1 MKKSLADYL
10 GDYGHDTNLRKNYE
24 QDLLVQN
31 RRFVTVITVFSGVM
45 QLLLMIPDYLFI
57 SDQAAKTTILVL
69 RAAVCL
75 LSFLFAWVW
84 LRIKIRTYAMYCRL
98 MTGLEVLIVLLFLYV
113 FYRYDPPEFIIQSM
127 GLMII
132 IMVVFII
139 PNRFSIRLALSVGSF
154 AAYQLLVRLI
164 LRDRLPINT
173 YLAGTSYLLIVLV
186 ICIIF
191 SRILDRHQFLEY
203 KAKDQL
209 VHLNMIDPL
218 TGAYNRNKLIEAWQQ
233 WFAWSQRYA
242 QPLTLVMLDVDS
254 FKQINDEHGH
264 SAADVVLIELV
275 DLIQT
280 QLRTTDLLARWGGD
294 EFVILLPNTTA
305 DEAMKVLTRIRR
317 ILSQKPLAGC
327 IAVHCSFGVAAV
339 QSVSTLDTV
348 IRQADSLMYQS
359 KKAGGDQVCREII
372 TSQA

>member
-1 MKKSLADYL
+1 MRKGLADYL
-10 GDYGHDTNLRKNYE
+10 GDYGHGTNLRKTYE

-31 RRFVTVITVFSGVM
+31 RRFITVITVFSGVM
-45 QLLLMIPDYLFI
+45 QLLLMIPDYLFL
-57 SDQAAKTTILVL
+57 SDQSARITVLTL
-69 RAAVCL
+69 RAVVCL
-75 LSFLFAWVW
+75 LSFLFTWVW
-84 LRIKIRTYAMYCRL
+84 LRKTIRTYAAYSRL
-98 MTGLEVLIVLLFLYV
+98 MTGLEVIIILLFLYV

-139 PNRFSIRLALSVGSF
+139 PNYFYSRLVLSAGSLT
-154 AAYQLLVRLI
+154 AYLLLARLI
-164 LRDRLPINT
+164 MQDNLPVNT
-173 YLAGTSYLLIVLV
+173 FMAGTAYLLIALV
-186 ICIIF
+186 ICAIF
-191 SRILDRHQFLEY
+191 ARILDKHQFHEY

-218 TGAYNRNKLIEAWQQ
+218 TGAYNRNKLVEAWKQ
-233 WFAWSQRYA
+233 WFAWCQRYT
-242 QPLTLVMLDVDS
+242 QPLTLVMLDVDG

-280 QLRTTDLLARWGGD
+280 QLRATDLLARWGGD
-294 EFVILLPNTTA
+294 EFVILLPNTSG

-317 ILSQKPLAGC
+317 LLSQKLLAGC
-327 IAVHCSFGVAAV
+327 IAVRCSFGVAAV

-359 KKAGGDQVCREII
+359 KKAGGDQVCREIR
-372 TSQA
+372 TSPA